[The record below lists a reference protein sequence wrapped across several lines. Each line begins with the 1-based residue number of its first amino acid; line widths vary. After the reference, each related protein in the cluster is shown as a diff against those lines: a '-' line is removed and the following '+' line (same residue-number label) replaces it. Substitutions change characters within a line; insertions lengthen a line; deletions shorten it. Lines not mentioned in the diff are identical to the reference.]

1 MKKLA
6 ALLLAS
12 VLGTTQLAMAH
23 DDHEH
28 SYITEPA
35 ALVVAQKTL
44 TQLTE
49 KDAGLGFGKLPASWT
64 EVPAKNVKLHKNGDG
79 YYIVAATNDA
89 EGKTLY
95 VLLSSE
101 DGAVYDANF
110 TGEFQKLK

>member
-6 ALLLAS
+6 AILLAS
-12 VLGTTQLAMAH
+12 VLGTAQFAMAH

-28 SYITEPA
+28 SHITEPA
-35 ALVVAQKTL
+35 ALVVTQKTL

-49 KDAGLGFGKLPASWT
+49 KDAGLGFGKLPASWA

-89 EGKTLY
+89 VVKTLY
-95 VLLSSE
+95 VLISSE

>member
-6 ALLLAS
+6 ALLLIG
-12 VLGTTQLAMAH
+12 VLGSAQSVMAH

-28 SYITEPA
+28 SEITQSD
-35 ALVVAQKTL
+35 ALVVTQKTV
-44 TQLTE
+44 TKLTE

-64 EVPAKNVKLHKNGDG
+64 QLPSDNVKLHQIGEG
-79 YYIVAATNDA
+79 YYIVSATNDA
-89 EGKTLY
+89 EKKTLY

-110 TGEFQKLK
+110 TGEFKALK

>member
-89 EGKTLY
+89 EGKTL
-95 VLLSSE
+95 
-101 DGAVYDANF
+101 
-110 TGEFQKLK
+110 

>member
-6 ALLLAS
+6 ALLLMG
-12 VLGTTQLAMAH
+12 VLGSVQFVTAH
-23 DDHEH
+23 EDHEH
-28 SYITEPA
+28 AYITESA

-49 KDAGLGFGKLPASWT
+49 KDAGLGFGKLPASWAV
-64 EVPAKNVKLHKNGDG
+64 VPAKNVKLHKNGDG

-89 EGKTLY
+89 EEKTLY
-95 VLLSSE
+95 VLISSD

-110 TGEFQKLK
+110 TGEFKNLQ

>member
-6 ALLLAS
+6 ALLLTS

-64 EVPAKNVKLHKNGDG
+64 DVPAKNVKLHKNGDG
-79 YYIVAATNDA
+79 YYI

>member
-6 ALLLAS
+6 ALLLVS
-12 VLGTTQLAMAH
+12 VLGTTPLAMAH
-23 DDHEH
+23 SDHEH

-44 TQLTE
+44 IQLTE
-49 KDAGLGFGKLPASWT
+49 KDAGLGFGKLPASWA

-79 YYIVAATNDA
+79 YYIVSATNEA
-89 EGKTLY
+89 EVKTLY
-95 VLLSSE
+95 VLISSE

-110 TGEFQKLK
+110 TGEFQNLK